1 LYEVIPWQ
9 HCLDHQGE
17 TYQFSLAF
25 SRNEPM
31 GVLDRF
37 LSSKQDDKQE
47 IWDLFDAG
55 KNLMESHFYDR
66 ASVEFNKALSLDK
79 EFASELIVDLYM
91 EMQGSNPDAMIAL
104 GINILQHNPDNIEM
118 ANMLGNTYRKK
129 GDYNAAK
136 SMYQRCLKRDPY
148 FKNASYNLAATL
160 ARAEVYDGTAV
171 SAIAEFES
179 LNHYQLPDNSD
190 GEEKLYAIQGEVIR
204 NEDISAEGETAGVK
218 DESLMDFLEDHLDG
232 EKVEEP
238 QANDIQEEKKTSSES
253 SSESQEKE
261 RKVEIDPEA
270 CFQMISENHDDQQK
284 ETSELLNALGLYCLT
299 HYHPEIAVNSF
310 QKLVQL
316 HPEQIDFQCF
326 LVLANGLEGNTGKAI
341 DSLQKILIEHPFHRY
356 SNVNLGYLFQ
366 KSGKTMK
373 ARTYFFITYK
383 LLERSGGYYHIER
396 ILNRAEEH
404 FNEDRGKKALELY
417 EPLYEEI
424 NAPNLLNRIGKLQ
437 LLFSK
442 LDEAVQTFR
451 RVLKIDVKNAE
462 AREGLK
468 QLHQKFLMQLDNAVK
483 KHDYEDAAKAFE
495 KAIGIV
501 KNPKLMQR
509 GIDINK
515 MLKNETRAN
524 QLERMLKQMLEKDS
538 NQMVQEKI
546 SLAEEAEKKGNYKA
560 AVGYYEQA
568 IRISPKHE
576 IMVKMS
582 DFCQRID
589 RPELAEKVSKWFNQ
603 HLENQKRKAALELA
617 AQHSAE
623 EAK

>member
-1 LYEVIPWQ
+1 
-9 HCLDHQGE
+9 
-17 TYQFSLAF
+17 
-25 SRNEPM
+25 M

-179 LNHYQLPDNSD
+179 LNHYQLPDNSE

-204 NEDISAEGETAGVK
+204 NEEISTEGETAGVK

-238 QANDIQEEKKTSSES
+238 QANDIQEKKETSSES

-270 CFQMISENHDDQQK
+270 CFKMISENHDDQQK

-383 LLERSGGYYHIER
+383 LLERSGGYYHIDR

-546 SLAEEAEKKGNYKA
+546 SLAEEAEKKGNFKA

>member
-1 LYEVIPWQ
+1 
-9 HCLDHQGE
+9 
-17 TYQFSLAF
+17 
-25 SRNEPM
+25 M

-160 ARAEVYDGTAV
+160 ARAEVYDGSAV

-179 LNHYQLPDNSD
+179 LNHYQLPDNSE
-190 GEEKLYAIQGEVIR
+190 GEEKLYAIQGEAIR
-204 NEDISAEGETAGVK
+204 NEEISAEGETAGVK

-232 EKVEEP
+232 EKVEEA
-238 QANDIQEEKKTSSES
+238 QANDIQEKKETSSES

-299 HYHPEIAVNSF
+299 HYHSEIAVNSF

-383 LLERSGGYYHIER
+383 LLERSGGYYHIDR

-451 RVLKIDVKNAE
+451 RVLKIEVKNAE

-468 QLHQKFLMQLDNAVK
+468 QLHQKFLMQLDNALK

>member
-1 LYEVIPWQ
+1 
-9 HCLDHQGE
+9 
-17 TYQFSLAF
+17 
-25 SRNEPM
+25 M

-66 ASVEFNKALSLDK
+66 ASVEFNKAFSLDK

-179 LNHYQLPDNSD
+179 LNHYQLPDNSER
-190 GEEKLYAIQGEVIR
+190 EEKLYAIQGEVIR
-204 NEDISAEGETAGVK
+204 NEEISAEGETAGVK

-238 QANDIQEEKKTSSES
+238 QANDIQEKKETSSES

>member
-1 LYEVIPWQ
+1 
-9 HCLDHQGE
+9 
-17 TYQFSLAF
+17 
-25 SRNEPM
+25 M

-204 NEDISAEGETAGVK
+204 NEEISAEGETAGVK

-238 QANDIQEEKKTSSES
+238 RANDIQEKKET

-261 RKVEIDPEA
+261 QKIEIDPEA

>member
-1 LYEVIPWQ
+1 
-9 HCLDHQGE
+9 
-17 TYQFSLAF
+17 
-25 SRNEPM
+25 M

-179 LNHYQLPDNSD
+179 LNHYQLPDNSE

-204 NEDISAEGETAGVK
+204 NEEISAEGETAEVK

-270 CFQMISENHDDQQK
+270 CFQMISENQNDQQK

>member
-1 LYEVIPWQ
+1 
-9 HCLDHQGE
+9 
-17 TYQFSLAF
+17 
-25 SRNEPM
+25 M

-179 LNHYQLPDNSD
+179 LNHYQLPDNSE

-204 NEDISAEGETAGVK
+204 NEEISAEGETAGVK

-238 QANDIQEEKKTSSES
+238 QANDIQEKKETSSES

-270 CFQMISENHDDQQK
+270 CFKMISENHDDQQK

-383 LLERSGGYYHIER
+383 LLERSGGYYHIDR

-603 HLENQKRKAALELA
+603 HLENQKRKAVLESA

>member
-1 LYEVIPWQ
+1 
-9 HCLDHQGE
+9 
-17 TYQFSLAF
+17 
-25 SRNEPM
+25 M

-204 NEDISAEGETAGVK
+204 NEEISAEGETAGVK

-232 EKVEEP
+232 EKVEEA
-238 QANDIQEEKKTSSES
+238 QANDIQEKKETSSES

-451 RVLKIDVKNAE
+451 RVLKIDVKNSE

>member
-1 LYEVIPWQ
+1 
-9 HCLDHQGE
+9 
-17 TYQFSLAF
+17 
-25 SRNEPM
+25 M

-160 ARAEVYDGTAV
+160 ARVEVYDGTAV

-204 NEDISAEGETAGVK
+204 NEEISAEGETAGVK

-232 EKVEEP
+232 EKVEEA
-238 QANDIQEEKKTSSES
+238 QANDIQEKKETSSES

>member
-1 LYEVIPWQ
+1 
-9 HCLDHQGE
+9 
-17 TYQFSLAF
+17 
-25 SRNEPM
+25 M

-179 LNHYQLPDNSD
+179 LNHYQLPDNSE

-204 NEDISAEGETAGVK
+204 NEEISAEGETAGVK

-238 QANDIQEEKKTSSES
+238 QANDIQEKKETSSES

-424 NAPNLLNRIGKLQ
+424 NAPNLLNRIGKLE

-451 RVLKIDVKNAE
+451 RVLKSDVKNAE

>member
-1 LYEVIPWQ
+1 
-9 HCLDHQGE
+9 
-17 TYQFSLAF
+17 
-25 SRNEPM
+25 M

-160 ARAEVYDGTAV
+160 ARVEVYDGTAV

-179 LNHYQLPDNSD
+179 LNHYQLPDNSE
-190 GEEKLYAIQGEVIR
+190 GEEKLYAIQGEVIK
-204 NEDISAEGETAGVK
+204 NEEISAEVETAGVK

>member
-1 LYEVIPWQ
+1 
-9 HCLDHQGE
+9 
-17 TYQFSLAF
+17 
-25 SRNEPM
+25 M

-179 LNHYQLPDNSD
+179 LNHYQLPDNSE

-204 NEDISAEGETAGVK
+204 NEEISAEGETAGVK

-238 QANDIQEEKKTSSES
+238 QANDIQEKKETSSES

-270 CFQMISENHDDQQK
+270 CFKMISENHDDQQK

-326 LVLANGLEGNTGKAI
+326 LVLASGLEGNTGKAI

-383 LLERSGGYYHIER
+383 LLERSGGYYHIDR

-424 NAPNLLNRIGKLQ
+424 NAPNLLNRIGKLE

-451 RVLKIDVKNAE
+451 RVLKSDVKNAE

>member
-1 LYEVIPWQ
+1 
-9 HCLDHQGE
+9 
-17 TYQFSLAF
+17 
-25 SRNEPM
+25 M

-129 GDYNAAK
+129 GDFNAAK

-179 LNHYQLPDNSD
+179 LNHYQLPDNSE

-204 NEDISAEGETAGVK
+204 NEEISAEGETAGVK

-238 QANDIQEEKKTSSES
+238 QANDIQEKKETSSES

-383 LLERSGGYYHIER
+383 LLERSGGYYHIDR

-451 RVLKIDVKNAE
+451 RVLKNDVKNAE

-603 HLENQKRKAALELA
+603 HLENQKRKAALDLA

>member
-1 LYEVIPWQ
+1 
-9 HCLDHQGE
+9 
-17 TYQFSLAF
+17 
-25 SRNEPM
+25 M

-160 ARAEVYDGTAV
+160 ARTEVYDGTAV
-171 SAIAEFES
+171 SAIAEFET
-179 LNHYQLPDNSD
+179 LNHYQLPDNSE

-204 NEDISAEGETAGVK
+204 NEEISAEGESAGEK

-238 QANDIQEEKKTSSES
+238 QAYDIQEKKETSSES

-270 CFQMISENHDDQQK
+270 CFQMILENHDDQQK

-341 DSLQKILIEHPFHRY
+341 DSLQKILIENPFHRY

>member
-1 LYEVIPWQ
+1 
-9 HCLDHQGE
+9 
-17 TYQFSLAF
+17 
-25 SRNEPM
+25 M

-179 LNHYQLPDNSD
+179 LNHYQLPDNSE
-190 GEEKLYAIQGEVIR
+190 GEEKLYAIQGKVIK
-204 NEDISAEGETAGVK
+204 NEEISAEGETAGVK

-238 QANDIQEEKKTSSES
+238 QANVIQEKKETSSES

-284 ETSELLNALGLYCLT
+284 ETSELFNALGLYCLT

-383 LLERSGGYYHIER
+383 LLERSGGYYHIDR

-417 EPLYEEI
+417 EPLNEEI

-462 AREGLK
+462 ALEGLK
-468 QLHQKFLMQLDNAVK
+468 QLYQKFLMQLDNAVK

-538 NQMVQEKI
+538 NKMVQEKI

>member
-1 LYEVIPWQ
+1 
-9 HCLDHQGE
+9 
-17 TYQFSLAF
+17 
-25 SRNEPM
+25 M

-179 LNHYQLPDNSD
+179 LNHYQLPDNSE

-204 NEDISAEGETAGVK
+204 NEEISAEGETAGVK

-238 QANDIQEEKKTSSES
+238 QANDIQEKKETSSES

-326 LVLANGLEGNTGKAI
+326 LVLASGLEGNTGKAI

>member
-1 LYEVIPWQ
+1 
-9 HCLDHQGE
+9 
-17 TYQFSLAF
+17 
-25 SRNEPM
+25 M

-79 EFASELIVDLYM
+79 DFASELIVDLYM

-179 LNHYQLPDNSD
+179 LNHYQLPDYSD

-204 NEDISAEGETAGVK
+204 NEEISAGGETAGVI

-232 EKVEEP
+232 EKAEEP
-238 QANDIQEEKKTSSES
+238 QANEIQEKKETSSES
-253 SSESQEKE
+253 SSESQVKE

>member
-1 LYEVIPWQ
+1 
-9 HCLDHQGE
+9 
-17 TYQFSLAF
+17 
-25 SRNEPM
+25 M

-179 LNHYQLPDNSD
+179 LNHYQLPDNSE

-204 NEDISAEGETAGVK
+204 NEEISAEGETAGVK

-238 QANDIQEEKKTSSES
+238 QANDIQEKKETSSES

-270 CFQMISENHDDQQK
+270 CFKMISENHDDQQK
-284 ETSELLNALGLYCLT
+284 ETSELLNALGLYCLK

-383 LLERSGGYYHIER
+383 LLERSGGYYHIDR

-424 NAPNLLNRIGKLQ
+424 NAPNLLNRIGKLE

-451 RVLKIDVKNAE
+451 RVLKSDVKNAE

>member
-1 LYEVIPWQ
+1 
-9 HCLDHQGE
+9 
-17 TYQFSLAF
+17 
-25 SRNEPM
+25 M

-79 EFASELIVDLYM
+79 DFASELIVDLYM

-179 LNHYQLPDNSD
+179 LNHYQLPDNSE

-204 NEDISAEGETAGVK
+204 NEEISAEGETAGVK

-238 QANDIQEEKKTSSES
+238 QANDIQEKKETSSES

-270 CFQMISENHDDQQK
+270 CFKMISENHDDQQK

-383 LLERSGGYYHIER
+383 LLERSGGYYHIDR

>member
-1 LYEVIPWQ
+1 
-9 HCLDHQGE
+9 
-17 TYQFSLAF
+17 
-25 SRNEPM
+25 M

-179 LNHYQLPDNSD
+179 LNHYQLPDNSE
-190 GEEKLYAIQGEVIR
+190 GEEKLYTIQGEIIR
-204 NEDISAEGETAGVK
+204 NEEISAEGETAEVK

-238 QANDIQEEKKTSSES
+238 QANEIQEKKETSSES

-270 CFQMISENHDDQQK
+270 CFKMISENHDDQQK

-326 LVLANGLEGNTGKAI
+326 LILANGLEGNTGKAI

-424 NAPNLLNRIGKLQ
+424 SAPNLLNRIGKLQ

-603 HLENQKRKAALELA
+603 HLENQKRKAALEL
-617 AQHSAE
+617 
-623 EAK
+623 

>member
-1 LYEVIPWQ
+1 
-9 HCLDHQGE
+9 
-17 TYQFSLAF
+17 
-25 SRNEPM
+25 M

-326 LVLANGLEGNTGKAI
+326 LVLANGLEGNTGKSI

-617 AQHSAE
+617 AQHSAN

>member
-1 LYEVIPWQ
+1 
-9 HCLDHQGE
+9 
-17 TYQFSLAF
+17 
-25 SRNEPM
+25 
-31 GVLDRF
+31 
-37 LSSKQDDKQE
+37 
-47 IWDLFDAG
+47 
-55 KNLMESHFYDR
+55 
-66 ASVEFNKALSLDK
+66 
-79 EFASELIVDLYM
+79 
-91 EMQGSNPDAMIAL
+91 
-104 GINILQHNPDNIEM
+104 M

-129 GDYNAAK
+129 GDFNAAK

-160 ARAEVYDGTAV
+160 ARTEVYDGTAV

-179 LNHYQLPDNSD
+179 LNHFQLPDNSE
-190 GEEKLYAIQGEVIR
+190 GEEKLYAIQREVIR
-204 NEDISAEGETAGVK
+204 NAEISKEGETAGAK
-218 DESLMDFLEDHLDG
+218 NESLMGFLEDQLDG
-232 EKVEEP
+232 EKVDEP
-238 QANDIQEEKKTSSES
+238 QANEIQESKETSSEPS
-253 SSESQEKE
+253 AESQEQE
-261 RKVEIDPEA
+261 QQVEIEPEA
-270 CFQMISENHDDQQK
+270 CFQMISEKYDDQQK

-299 HYHPEIAVNSF
+299 HYHPQIAINSF

-316 HPEQIDFQCF
+316 HPKQPDFQCF
-326 LVLANGLEGNTGKAI
+326 LVLANGLEGNTDKAI
-341 DSLQKILIEHPFHRY
+341 DSLQKILIENPFHRY

-383 LLERSGGYYHIER
+383 LLERSGGLYHIDR
-396 ILNRAEEH
+396 ILSRAEEH

-424 NAPNLLNRIGKLQ
+424 NDPNLLNRIGKLE

-501 KNPKLMQR
+501 KNPKLLQR
-509 GIDINK
+509 GIDLNK

-524 QLERMLKQMLEKDS
+524 QLERMQKQLLEKDS
-538 NQMVQEKI
+538 NQKVQEKI
-546 SLAEEAEKKGNYKA
+546 SLAEEAEKKGNFKA

-582 DFCQRID
+582 DFCQRIN

-603 HLENQKRKAALELA
+603 HLDNEKRKAALELA

>member
-1 LYEVIPWQ
+1 
-9 HCLDHQGE
+9 
-17 TYQFSLAF
+17 
-25 SRNEPM
+25 M

-179 LNHYQLPDNSD
+179 LNHYQLPDNSE

-204 NEDISAEGETAGVK
+204 NEEVSAEGETAGVK

-238 QANDIQEEKKTSSES
+238 QANDIQEKKETSSDS

-270 CFQMISENHDDQQK
+270 CFKMISENHDDQQK

-299 HYHPEIAVNSF
+299 HYHPEIALNSF

-383 LLERSGGYYHIER
+383 LLERSGGYYHIDR

-424 NAPNLLNRIGKLQ
+424 NDPNLLNRIGKLE

-451 RVLKIDVKNAE
+451 RVLKSDVKNAE

-546 SLAEEAEKKGNYKA
+546 SLAEEAEKKGNFKA

>member
-1 LYEVIPWQ
+1 
-9 HCLDHQGE
+9 
-17 TYQFSLAF
+17 
-25 SRNEPM
+25 M

-179 LNHYQLPDNSD
+179 LNHYQLPDNSE

-238 QANDIQEEKKTSSES
+238 QANDIQEKKETSSES

-524 QLERMLKQMLEKDS
+524 QLERMLKQMLEKNS

>member
-1 LYEVIPWQ
+1 
-9 HCLDHQGE
+9 
-17 TYQFSLAF
+17 
-25 SRNEPM
+25 M

-204 NEDISAEGETAGVK
+204 NEEISAEEETAGVK
-218 DESLMDFLEDHLDG
+218 DESLIDFLEDHLDG
-232 EKVEEP
+232 EKVEEA
-238 QANDIQEEKKTSSES
+238 QANDIQEKKETSSES

-396 ILNRAEEH
+396 ILNRAEAH

>member
-1 LYEVIPWQ
+1 
-9 HCLDHQGE
+9 
-17 TYQFSLAF
+17 
-25 SRNEPM
+25 M

-179 LNHYQLPDNSD
+179 LNHYQLPDNSE

-204 NEDISAEGETAGVK
+204 NEEISAEGETAEVK

-232 EKVEEP
+232 EKVEEA
-238 QANDIQEEKKTSSES
+238 QANDIQEKKETSSES

-326 LVLANGLEGNTGKAI
+326 LVLAHGLEGNTGKSI

>member
-1 LYEVIPWQ
+1 
-9 HCLDHQGE
+9 
-17 TYQFSLAF
+17 
-25 SRNEPM
+25 M

-79 EFASELIVDLYM
+79 DFASELIVDLYM

-204 NEDISAEGETAGVK
+204 NEEISAEGETAGVK

-238 QANDIQEEKKTSSES
+238 QASDIQEKKETSSES

>member
-1 LYEVIPWQ
+1 
-9 HCLDHQGE
+9 
-17 TYQFSLAF
+17 
-25 SRNEPM
+25 M

-79 EFASELIVDLYM
+79 EFASELIIDLYM

-136 SMYQRCLKRDPY
+136 SMYQRCLKRYPY

-179 LNHYQLPDNSD
+179 LNHYQLPDNSE

-204 NEDISAEGETAGVK
+204 NEEISAEGETAGVT

-232 EKVEEP
+232 EKVEEH
-238 QANDIQEEKKTSSES
+238 QANDIQEKKETSSES

-623 EAK
+623 ETK

>member
-1 LYEVIPWQ
+1 
-9 HCLDHQGE
+9 
-17 TYQFSLAF
+17 
-25 SRNEPM
+25 M

-179 LNHYQLPDNSD
+179 LNHYQLPDNSE

-204 NEDISAEGETAGVK
+204 NEEISAEGETAGVK

-238 QANDIQEEKKTSSES
+238 QANDIQENQETSSES

-270 CFQMISENHDDQQK
+270 CFQIISENHDDQQK
-284 ETSELLNALGLYCLT
+284 ETSKLLNALGLYCLK

-383 LLERSGGYYHIER
+383 LLERSGGYYHIDR

-451 RVLKIDVKNAE
+451 RVLKIDVKNTE

>member
-1 LYEVIPWQ
+1 M
-9 HCLDHQGE
+9 
-17 TYQFSLAF
+17 S
-25 SRNEPM
+25 
-31 GVLDRF
+31 VLDRF

-179 LNHYQLPDNSD
+179 LNHYQLPDNSE

-204 NEDISAEGETAGVK
+204 NEEISAEGETAGVK

-238 QANDIQEEKKTSSES
+238 QANEIQEKKETSSES

-270 CFQMISENHDDQQK
+270 CFQMISENHDDQKK
-284 ETSELLNALGLYCLT
+284 ETSELFNALGLYCLT
-299 HYHPEIAVNSF
+299 HYHPEIAVYSF

>member
-1 LYEVIPWQ
+1 
-9 HCLDHQGE
+9 
-17 TYQFSLAF
+17 
-25 SRNEPM
+25 M

-79 EFASELIVDLYM
+79 DFASELIVDLYM

-129 GDYNAAK
+129 GDFNAAK

-179 LNHYQLPDNSD
+179 LNHYQLPDNSE

-204 NEDISAEGETAGVK
+204 NEEISAEGETAGVK

-232 EKVEEP
+232 ENVEEP
-238 QANDIQEEKKTSSES
+238 QANDIQEKKETSSES

-326 LVLANGLEGNTGKAI
+326 LVLASGFEGNTGKAI

-383 LLERSGGYYHIER
+383 LLERSGGYYHIDR

-424 NAPNLLNRIGKLQ
+424 NAPNLLNRIGKLE

-501 KNPKLMQR
+501 KNPKLLQR
-509 GIDINK
+509 GIDLKK
-515 MLKNETRAN
+515 MLINETRAN

-538 NQMVQEKI
+538 NEMVQEKI
-546 SLAEEAEKKGNYKA
+546 SLAEEAEKKGNFKA

>member
-1 LYEVIPWQ
+1 
-9 HCLDHQGE
+9 
-17 TYQFSLAF
+17 
-25 SRNEPM
+25 M

-179 LNHYQLPDNSD
+179 LNHYQLPDNSE

-204 NEDISAEGETAGVK
+204 NEEISAEGETAGVK

-232 EKVEEP
+232 EKVEES
-238 QANDIQEEKKTSSES
+238 QANDIQEKKETSSES

-270 CFQMISENHDDQQK
+270 CFKMISENHDDQQK

-424 NAPNLLNRIGKLQ
+424 NAPNLLNRIGKLE

-451 RVLKIDVKNAE
+451 RVLKSDVKNAE

>member
-1 LYEVIPWQ
+1 
-9 HCLDHQGE
+9 
-17 TYQFSLAF
+17 
-25 SRNEPM
+25 M

-179 LNHYQLPDNSD
+179 LNHYQLPDNSE

-373 ARTYFFITYK
+373 ARTYFFFFFK

>member
-1 LYEVIPWQ
+1 
-9 HCLDHQGE
+9 
-17 TYQFSLAF
+17 
-25 SRNEPM
+25 M

-179 LNHYQLPDNSD
+179 LNHYQLPDNSE

-238 QANDIQEEKKTSSES
+238 QANDIQEKKETSSES

-316 HPEQIDFQCF
+316 HPEQIDFQCY

>member
-1 LYEVIPWQ
+1 
-9 HCLDHQGE
+9 
-17 TYQFSLAF
+17 
-25 SRNEPM
+25 M

-79 EFASELIVDLYM
+79 DFASELIVDLYM

-204 NEDISAEGETAGVK
+204 NEEISAEGEMAGVK

-238 QANDIQEEKKTSSES
+238 QANEIQEKKETSSES

-270 CFQMISENHDDQQK
+270 CFKMISENHDDQQK

-383 LLERSGGYYHIER
+383 LLERSGGYYHIDR

-623 EAK
+623 AAK

>member
-1 LYEVIPWQ
+1 
-9 HCLDHQGE
+9 
-17 TYQFSLAF
+17 
-25 SRNEPM
+25 M

-179 LNHYQLPDNSD
+179 LNHYQLPDNSE

-204 NEDISAEGETAGVK
+204 NEEISAEGETAGVK

-238 QANDIQEEKKTSSES
+238 QANDIQEKKETSSES

-270 CFQMISENHDDQQK
+270 CFQMISENHDDQQE

-424 NAPNLLNRIGKLQ
+424 NAPNLMNRIGKLQ

>member
-1 LYEVIPWQ
+1 
-9 HCLDHQGE
+9 
-17 TYQFSLAF
+17 
-25 SRNEPM
+25 M

-129 GDYNAAK
+129 GDFNAAK

-160 ARAEVYDGTAV
+160 ARTEVYDGTAV

-179 LNHYQLPDNSD
+179 LNHYQLPDNSE
-190 GEEKLYAIQGEVIR
+190 GEEKLFAIQREVIR
-204 NEDISAEGETAGVK
+204 NAEISEEGETAGAK
-218 DESLMDFLEDHLDG
+218 DESLMGFLGDHLDG
-232 EKVEEP
+232 EKVDEP
-238 QANDIQEEKKTSSES
+238 QANEIQESKETSSEPS
-253 SSESQEKE
+253 AESQEKE
-261 RKVEIDPEA
+261 QQVEIEPEA
-270 CFQMISENHDDQQK
+270 CFQMISEKYDDQQK

-299 HYHPEIAVNSF
+299 HYHPQIAINSF
-310 QKLVQL
+310 RKLVQL
-316 HPEQIDFQCF
+316 HPNQPDFQCF
-326 LVLANGLEGNTGKAI
+326 LVLANGLEGKTDKAI
-341 DSLQKILIEHPFHRY
+341 DSLQKLLIENPFHRY

-383 LLERSGGYYHIER
+383 LLERSGGYYHIDR

-424 NAPNLLNRIGKLQ
+424 NDPNLLNRIGKLE

-501 KNPKLMQR
+501 KNPKLLQR
-509 GIDINK
+509 GIDLNK

-524 QLERMLKQMLEKDS
+524 QLERMQKQVLEKDS
-538 NQMVQEKI
+538 NQKVQEKI
-546 SLAEEAEKKGNYKA
+546 SLAEEAEKKGNFKA

-582 DFCQRID
+582 DFCQRIN

-603 HLENQKRKAALELA
+603 HLDNKKRKAALELA

>member
-1 LYEVIPWQ
+1 
-9 HCLDHQGE
+9 
-17 TYQFSLAF
+17 
-25 SRNEPM
+25 M

-79 EFASELIVDLYM
+79 EFASELIIDLYM

-171 SAIAEFES
+171 SAIAEFET
-179 LNHYQLPDNSD
+179 LNHYQLPDNSE

-204 NEDISAEGETAGVK
+204 NEEISAEGETAGVK

-238 QANDIQEEKKTSSES
+238 QANDIQEKKETSSES

-270 CFQMISENHDDQQK
+270 CFKMISENHDDQQK

>member
-1 LYEVIPWQ
+1 
-9 HCLDHQGE
+9 
-17 TYQFSLAF
+17 
-25 SRNEPM
+25 M

-179 LNHYQLPDNSD
+179 LNHYQLPDNSE

-238 QANDIQEEKKTSSES
+238 QANEIQEKKETSSES

-284 ETSELLNALGLYCLT
+284 ETSELLKALGLYCLT

-451 RVLKIDVKNAE
+451 RVIKIDVKNAE